1 MDSYQFLIIWF
12 WKWGWFGISFFIVF
26 FAHFSLYLLILQRTT
41 WHVSLVS
48 WQRGIQ
54 GCHRNFIAVILLAGF
69 HHNFYDFFAWNLYK
83 TFESTGQKPLFII
96 FRDCS
101 LCKKN
106 LGLHGLSRCAANG
119 EWEVHAFF
127 DKTPTRGSF
136 STGKDSAFCLYQAW
150 ISNDFKWSQ
159 MTSDFKRFQM
169 QIISRDFKRFVHAF
183 QCNLRLNRSLTLGR
197 CASNAS
203 QSPWCTNPVP
213 CINGALY
220 PTNGHCMGS
229 MMIIHRKWG
238 ICSFSHKPISMI
250 FGALLY
256 LGERTLWM
264 KFNVSS
270 KWPMARGTF
279 SISNLLILGTS
290 HPMSFWEDRHD

>member
-1 MDSYQFLIIWF
+1 MVCL
-12 WKWGWFGISFFIVF
+12 
-26 FAHFSLYLLILQRTT
+26 
-41 WHVSLVS
+41 
-48 WQRGIQ
+48 
-54 GCHRNFIAVILLAGF
+54 
-69 HHNFYDFFAWNLYK
+69 
-83 TFESTGQKPLFII
+83 E
-96 FRDCS
+96 
-101 LCKKN
+101 
-106 LGLHGLSRCAANG
+106 SRCAANG

-150 ISNDFKWSQ
+150 ISNDLNDLKWQVISN
-159 MTSDFKRFQM
+159 DFKCKSFHT
-169 QIISRDFKRFVHAF
+169 ISNDSCMHSNATFG
-183 QCNLRLNRSLTLGR
+183 NRSLTLGR

-203 QSPWCTNPVP
+203 QSPWCTKPV
-213 CINGALY
+213 L
-220 PTNGHCMGS
+220 GS

-238 ICSFSHKPISMI
+238 YSHFHTNLSQWSITAI
-250 FGALLY
+250 TLLY
-256 LGERTLWM
+256 LGERTLGM